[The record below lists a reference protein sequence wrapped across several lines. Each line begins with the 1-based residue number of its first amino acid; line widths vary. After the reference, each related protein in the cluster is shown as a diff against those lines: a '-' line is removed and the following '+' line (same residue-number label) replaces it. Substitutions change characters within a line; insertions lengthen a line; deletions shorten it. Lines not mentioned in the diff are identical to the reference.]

1 MCRSDQY
8 HGTAGIL
15 AEILT
20 RALLIQA
27 VTAGANLLMCC
38 VSLMRCK

>member
-1 MCRSDQY
+1 MSDQY
-8 HGTAGIL
+8 HGTVDIL

-27 VTAGANLLMCC
+27 VTAGANLIMYF
-38 VSLMRCK
+38 VSLMRYK